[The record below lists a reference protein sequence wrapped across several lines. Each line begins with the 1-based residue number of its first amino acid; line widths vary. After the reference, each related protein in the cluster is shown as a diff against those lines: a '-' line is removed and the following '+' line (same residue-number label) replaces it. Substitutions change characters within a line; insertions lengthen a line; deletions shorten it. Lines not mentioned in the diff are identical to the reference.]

1 MISCIES
8 GVCDND
14 AYAIDG
20 RYYPRVFFIN
30 PDNTI
35 NYKLV
40 SNPNNFQYRY
50 YYRDVKQLIQRMRVF
65 LEEMHSS
72 EGESE
77 L

>member
-1 MISCIES
+1 M
-8 GVCDND
+8 
-14 AYAIDG
+14 
-20 RYYPRVFFIN
+20 FFIN

-65 LEEMHSS
+65 LEEMQSS